1 MKKRTCLLL
10 FLCLIL
16 SLISCN
22 KKDDNTIMYTS
33 EDIYLKFAGRGYI
46 SGFPKE
52 LLIFESGEQLEC
64 ALNSY
69 ENIASLMDL
78 DAVTEEYPIGEYIY
92 LLQYF
97 ETDIDSKVE
106 CKGLNVNKEEMWIG
120 FEHKIKSPKEGP
132 AAITA
137 YVTYAALPKEY
148 LEDCD
153 FSAQQGVL
161 YLGKT
166 ADADDTMNKSHI
178 NETAEPPC
186 ILNFESFEKIAEL
199 RSMLEEEADTVAD
212 YLDSNNYSM
221 NGLSSKEEIAGLF
234 NEIGDLMMF
243 HMDPSSGY
251 GVVSV
256 IYYPE
261 YEYILSTYSN
271 DRYSDTL
278 RFVCYMGTSNEGDTM
293 NPAEGAETAV
303 NTLRIGD
310 EEVALYKVEESG
322 SHKLAGRA
330 ATGNSRITILLF
342 DDNEE
347 AIRNEIEGHIV
358 TATLLELVE
367 NSDLNEKGVSE

>member
-1 MKKRTCLLL
+1 MKRSWLL
-10 FLCLIL
+10 FILCLAL
-16 SLISCN
+16 SFVSCN
-22 KKDDNTIMYTS
+22 KKNDNIITYTS
-33 EDIYLKFAGRGYI
+33 DDIYLNFVECGHI

-52 LLIFESGEQLEC
+52 LLIFETGEQLEC

-69 ENIASLMDL
+69 ESIASLMDL

-97 ETDIDSKVE
+97 DTDIDSKVE
-106 CKGLNVNKEEMWIG
+106 CKGLNVYKEEKRIY

-148 LEDCD
+148 LDGCD
-153 FSAQQGVL
+153 FSEQQGVL
-161 YLGKT
+161 YWGRT
-166 ADADDTMNKSHI
+166 TEIDSSRSENPR
-178 NETAEPPC
+178 NETTEPPC
-186 ILNFESFEKIAEL
+186 TLNFESFEKIAEL
-199 RSMLEEEADTVAD
+199 RSMLEEEEDTVAE

-221 NGLSSKEEIAGLF
+221 NGLSTKEEIAGLF

-251 GVVSV
+251 GVAGI

-271 DRYSDTL
+271 GRHSDTL
-278 RFVCYMGTSNEGDTM
+278 RFVCYIGGSDEKDTANPVEG
-293 NPAEGAETAV
+293 EETAV
-303 NTLRIGD
+303 ITLRIGD
-310 EEVALYKVEESG
+310 EEVALYKVEENA
-322 SHKLAGRA
+322 SHKLAGRT
-330 ATGNSRITILLF
+330 ATSNSRITILLF

-347 AIRNEIEGHIV
+347 TVRNEIEGHIV

-367 NSDLNEKGVSE
+367 NSDSKEKGVSE